1 MHLITAKSLLTRW
14 MGMNLYRGCTHGC
27 AYCDSRSACYHIEH
41 AFEDVAVKANAP
53 ELLRDTLCRRRRPC
67 MIGTGSMSDP
77 YQPIERD
84 LRLTRRCLELIRDYG
99 YGASLI
105 TKSDLVLRD
114 IDLLA
119 EINRHTK
126 AVVQVT
132 LTIADDELSGV
143 VEPNVCP
150 SSRRFEV
157 LCELRDRDI
166 PTIAW
171 LCPFL
176 PWLTDTDENFLT
188 LLDWC
193 VEAEVTGIVCF
204 GVGLTLRE
212 GSREHFYSF
221 LDRNFPGLS
230 ARYRDTF
237 GNAYKVA
244 SENND
249 RLMARLDQVCDRHG
263 IMHRPDECFAYAA
276 EFPELQTRLFV

>member
-1 MHLITAKSLLTRW
+1 MHFIQAKSLLTRW
-14 MGMNLYRGCTHGC
+14 NGMNLYRGCTHGC
-27 AYCDSRSACYHIEH
+27 AYCDSRSECYRMEH

-53 ELLRDTLCRRRRPC
+53 ELLEDVLRRRRKPC

-84 LRLTRRCLELIRDYG
+84 LRLTRRCFELICDYG
-99 YGASLI
+99 FGASVI

-119 EINRHTK
+119 KINRRTK

-132 LTIADDELSGV
+132 LTIVDDELSRV
-143 VEPNVCP
+143 VEPGVCP

-157 LCELRDRDI
+157 LCELRDRHI
-166 PTIAW
+166 PTVVW

-176 PWLTDTDENFLT
+176 PWLTDTDENFLK

-193 VEAEVTGIVCF
+193 VEARVRGIVCF
-204 GVGLTLRE
+204 GVGMTLRE
-212 GSREHFYSF
+212 GSREHYYAF
-221 LDRNFPGLS
+221 LDRRFPGLS
-230 ARYRDTF
+230 NRYRATY
-237 GNAYKVA
+237 GNAYNVV

-249 RLMARLDQVCDRHG
+249 RLMASFEKTCKQHG
-263 IMHRPDECFAYAA
+263 ILRTPDECSAYAA
-276 EFPELQTRLFV
+276 AFPELQSRLF

>member
-1 MHLITAKSLLTRW
+1 MHVIQAKTLLTRW
-14 MGMNLYRGCTHGC
+14 NGMNLYRGCTHGC
-27 AYCDSRSACYHIEH
+27 AYCDSRSACYQMKHD
-41 AFEDVAVKANAP
+41 FEDVAVKVNAP
-53 ELLRDTLCRRRRPC
+53 ELLEDILRRRRKPC

-84 LRLTRRCLELIRDYG
+84 LRLTRHCLELIRDYG
-99 YGASLI
+99 FGVSVI

-119 EINRHTK
+119 QINRRTK

-132 LTIADDELSGV
+132 LTIADDGLSRV
-143 VEPNVCP
+143 VEPGVCP

-157 LCELRDRDI
+157 LCALRDQSI
-166 PTIAW
+166 PTVVW

-193 VEAEVTGIVCF
+193 VEAQVKGIVCF

-212 GSREHFYSF
+212 GNREHYYAF
-221 LDRNFPGLS
+221 LDRHFPGLS
-230 ARYRDTF
+230 NRYRA
-237 GNAYKVA
+237 AYGSAYSVA

-249 RLMARLDQVCDRHG
+249 RLMIRFDQTCEQHG
-263 IMHRPDECFAYAA
+263 IVHTPDECFTYIAA
-276 EFPELQTRLFV
+276 FPELQTRLF

>member
-1 MHLITAKSLLTRW
+1 MHIIKAKSLLTRW

-27 AYCDSRSACYHIEH
+27 AYCDSRSACYHIDH

-53 ELLRDTLCRRRRPC
+53 ELLEDVLRRRRKPS

-77 YQPIERD
+77 YQPIERN

-99 YGASLI
+99 YGASVI

-114 IDLLA
+114 GDLL
-119 EINRHTK
+119 EDINHRTK

-132 LTIADDELSGV
+132 LTIADDGLSRV
-143 VEPNVCP
+143 IEPGVCP

-157 LCELRDRDI
+157 LCELRDRHI
-166 PTIAW
+166 PTVVW

-176 PWLTDTDENFLT
+176 PWITDTEENFLT

-193 VEAEVTGIVCF
+193 VEAQVKGIVCF

-212 GSREHFYSF
+212 GSREHYYEF
-221 LDRNFPGLS
+221 LDRHFPGMS
-230 ARYRDTF
+230 DRYRATY
-237 GNAYKVA
+237 GNAYNVP

-249 RLMARLDQVCDRHG
+249 RLMALLEETCERNG
-263 IMHRPDECFAYAA
+263 IMRTPDECFAYTTA
-276 EFPELQTRLFV
+276 FPELQPRLF

>member
-1 MHLITAKSLLTRW
+1 MHFIQAKSLLTRW
-14 MGMNLYRGCTHGC
+14 NGMNLYRGCTHGC
-27 AYCDSRSACYHIEH
+27 AYCDSRSACYRMEH

-53 ELLRDTLCRRRRPC
+53 ELLEDLLRRRRKPC
-67 MIGTGSMSDP
+67 VIGTGSMSDP

-99 YGASLI
+99 FGASLI

-119 EINRHTK
+119 EITRRTK

-132 LTIADDELSGV
+132 LTVADDGLSRI
-143 VEPNVCP
+143 VEPAVCP

-157 LCELRDRDI
+157 LCELRDRHI

-176 PWLTDTDENFLT
+176 PWLTDTDENFRT
-188 LLDWC
+188 LLKWC
-193 VEAEVTGIVCF
+193 IEAQVTGIVCF

-212 GSREHFYSF
+212 GNREHYYEF
-221 LDRNFPGLS
+221 LDRHFPGLS
-230 ARYRDTF
+230 QRYRIAY
-237 GNAYKVA
+237 GNSYNVV

-249 RLMARLDQVCDRHG
+249 RLMACFEKTCRQHDIIHT
-263 IMHRPDECFAYAA
+263 PDECFAYAA
-276 EFPELQTRLFV
+276 AFPELQPRLF

>member
-1 MHLITAKSLLTRW
+1 MHLIQAKSLLTLW
-14 MGMNLYRGCTHGC
+14 NGMTLYRGCTHGC
-27 AYCDSRSACYHIEH
+27 AYCDSRSTCYHIEH

-53 ELLRDTLCRRRRPC
+53 ELLEDILRRRRKPC

-84 LRLTRRCLELIRDYG
+84 LCLTRRCLELIRDYG
-99 YGASLI
+99 FGASVI

-119 EINRHTK
+119 DINRRTK

-132 LTIADDELSGV
+132 LTIADDELSRV
-143 VEPNVCP
+143 VEPGVCP

-157 LCELRDRDI
+157 LCALRDRHI
-166 PTIAW
+166 PTVVW

-193 VEAEVTGIVCF
+193 VEAQVKGIVCF

-212 GSREHFYSF
+212 GNREHYYAF
-221 LDRNFPGLS
+221 LDRHFPGLS
-230 ARYRDTF
+230 DRYRATY
-237 GNAYKVA
+237 GSAYNVA
-244 SENND
+244 SENSD
-249 RLMARLDQVCDRHG
+249 RLMARFDQTCEQHG
-263 IMHRPDECFAYAA
+263 IVHTPDECFTYVAA
-276 EFPELQTRLFV
+276 CPELQTRLF

>member
-1 MHLITAKSLLTRW
+1 MHFIQAKSLLTRW
-14 MGMNLYRGCTHGC
+14 NGMNLYRGCTHGC

-53 ELLRDTLCRRRRPC
+53 ELLADTLRRRKPC

-77 YQPIERD
+77 YQPLERE
-84 LRLTRRCLELIRDYG
+84 LGLTRRCLELIHDYG
-99 YGASLI
+99 FGASVI
-105 TKSDLVLRD
+105 TKSELVLRD

-119 EINRHTK
+119 AINRRTK

-132 LTIADDELSGV
+132 LTIADDGLSRV
-143 VEPNVCP
+143 VEPGVCP

-157 LCELRDRDI
+157 LCELRDRHV
-166 PTIAW
+166 PTVVW

-193 VEAEVTGIVCF
+193 VEAQVKGIVCF

-212 GSREHFYSF
+212 GNREHFYAF

-230 ARYRDTF
+230 DRYRATY
-237 GNAYKVA
+237 GNAYSVV

-249 RLMARLDQVCDRHG
+249 RLMTRFDKTCGQHG
-263 IMHRPDECFAYAA
+263 ILHTPDDCFAYAA
-276 EFPELQTRLFV
+276 AMPELQQRLF